1 MKTWVRSLSLLFL
14 FVIVLFG
21 IFSADTWA
29 RREALTPEQKAKLE
43 RVERVLIEV
52 LAITDKG
59 EMPPGNLA
67 DIVAQR
73 MKEFGYTVVT
83 DLAQPHDVVFRV
95 KCEQRKVWEGTTSM
109 GSDADLPDSPS
120 RVWKGPACQLLSLL
134 DGKKMGWRKEVR
146 TEFPDAQK
154 AAAEAKVEDPGAY
167 AMAKLGERLQA
178 YDFPALIAAEWGQ
191 EDRLLKFLDDPTTTQ
206 ERKVK
211 IIGLLGYL
219 FSTKSVP
226 RLLEALKGPDVEM
239 AKAAAVALGNIGR
252 KETIPVLI
260 EVLKTGKPELRAAAA
275 KGLGLVGAL
284 HGDFTIIDPLL
295 EALKTDDLTVKTEVA
310 WALGKL
316 PDRRAYD
323 PLFAIQKSLF
333 KVNDTTADPT
343 VIKLKDAVNWSLKQ
357 IDTWEY
363 LQ

>member
-1 MKTWVRSLSLLFL
+1 MKPWMCCLLFV
-14 FVIVLFG
+14 FV
-21 IFSADTWA
+21 FSVIGADTWA

-43 RVERVLIEV
+43 RVDRVLIEV

-59 EMPPGNLA
+59 EIPPGNLA

-73 MKEFGYTVVT
+73 LKEFGYTVVT
-83 DLAQPHDVVFRV
+83 DPAQPHDVVFRV

-120 RVWKGPACQLLSLL
+120 RVWKGPACQLLYLL

-146 TEFPDAQK
+146 TDFPDAQK
-154 AAAEAKVEDPGAY
+154 AAEEAKVEDPGAY
-167 AMAKLGERLQA
+167 AMAKLGERLRA

-191 EDRLLKFLDDPTTTQ
+191 EDRLLKFLDDPATTQ
-206 ERKVK
+206 ERKVR
-211 IIGLLGYL
+211 IVGLLGYL

-226 RLLEALKGPDVEM
+226 RLLDALKGPDMEI
-239 AKAAAVALGNIGR
+239 AKAAAVALGNIGQ

-260 EVLKTGKPELRAAAA
+260 EVLKTGKPELQAAAA
-275 KGLGLVGAL
+275 KGLGIVGAL
-284 HGDFTIIDPLL
+284 HGDFSIIDPLL
-295 EALKTDDLTVKTEVA
+295 EALKTDDLAVKTEVA

-323 PLFAIQKSLF
+323 PLYTIQKSLL
-333 KVNDTTADPT
+333 KINDATADPK
-343 VIKLKDAVNWSLKQ
+343 VIKLKEAVNWSLKQ